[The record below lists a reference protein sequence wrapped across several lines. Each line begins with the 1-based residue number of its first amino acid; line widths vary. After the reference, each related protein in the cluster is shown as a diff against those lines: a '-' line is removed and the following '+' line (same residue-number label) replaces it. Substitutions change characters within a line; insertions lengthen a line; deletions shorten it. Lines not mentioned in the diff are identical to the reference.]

1 MSDDVSGDLME
12 RLGHSFIRPG
22 LLEQA
27 LTHRSWHNE
36 HLHERSIGDYERLE
50 FLGDAVLELMVTEVL
65 YRRHPDLPEGELTRM
80 RAALVNEA
88 ALADLA
94 RGLGLPDVLR
104 LGRGEEVSG
113 GREKD
118 SILSDAFEAVL
129 GALFL
134 DAGFDRLVVLLLPRF
149 EDALSAVDPAL
160 DHKSKLQALVQA
172 NGGPTPCYVTVAEP
186 GPDHDKRFEV
196 ALVLD
201 GEELARGTGRSKK
214 DASQVAAHRALA
226 NVKGAR
232 S

>member
-1 MSDDVSGDLME
+1 MTTDAIAELME
-12 RLGHSFIRPG
+12 RLGHAFIRPV

-36 HLHERSIGDYERLE
+36 HLHEGSVGDYERLE

-80 RAALVNEA
+80 RSALVNEA

-94 RGLGLPDVLR
+94 RDLGLPDALR
-104 LGRGEEVSG
+104 LGRGEEVTG
-113 GREKD
+113 GRDKD

-134 DAGFDRLVVLLLPRF
+134 DAGFDRLVLLLLPRF
-149 EDALSAVDPAL
+149 EDALAAVDPAL
-160 DHKSKLQALVQA
+160 DHKSRFQTLVQA
-172 NGGPTPCYVTVAEP
+172 DGGPTPSYVTVAET

-196 ALVLD
+196 ALLLD
-201 GEELARGTGRSKK
+201 DEEVARGTGRSKK
-214 DASQVAAHRALA
+214 DASQVAANAALA
-226 NVKGAR
+226 SLKDAG